1 MTRNFKLIGGFWIA
15 EKEIEKRIPHYKK
28 HAESLINTRKFWEKK
43 SEKTWEIEKLLKTIF
58 SDNLLNSLQ
67 TSQDSSDH
75 YSSLIN
81 NLAKFLVIKDIID
94 RYYEIW
100 IEEFFI
106 WYNPPYWYEKFGFEF
121 SPNWRFWEN
130 EQITSYDTFEKAIKY
145 VHSLKRKDWKP
156 CKIFLTVNFRYY
168 SDLTMPLI
176 EKIIQDW
183 IKAWVDWLIV
193 WNPETLQYL
202 AEIWYKGEIHTS
214 TILVHYNED
223 AIQYIVDFCKENN
236 LNLTRLILPREVT
249 LSEVE
254 YLTKKFP
261 DIKFEVFGQSDYCRY
276 ANWFCLAE
284 HKYFSRDLCWFV
296 LKHWLQVKKTIR
308 YDFKKI
314 VLDENLSDQEKQK
327 LLDNSLNDL
336 EYIFVSQTVVNS
348 NYKNPILEEYID
360 IFQQKSENENKL
372 KEYANKIAFIL
383 KKELILNY
391 YKFIWDW
398 LRPPEDKHNLFID
411 QVLTLWESIREF
423 IDDKNLINQI
433 EEKLNWIKKIKE
445 KWIKYYKNLVK
456 EKWKF
461 STEAIYKFNLYN
473 RNSIPIYR
481 FFNQI
486 PNIEVVKIPLR
497 WRDPHVFKLWLK
509 QIDDAIQNPEKY
521 INEWNICLKYFHYD
535 ISKFEIYK
543 KKLDEVSK

>member
-1 MTRNFKLIGGFWIA
+1 MQRNFKLIGWFWIA
-15 EKEIEKRIPHYKK
+15 EKEISKRIPQYKK
-28 HAESLINTRKFWEKK
+28 AAKNIIENSKKNKKILELIWSNDIN
-43 SEKTWEIEKLLKTIF
+43 EI
-58 SDNLLNSLQ
+58 
-67 TSQDSSDH
+67 
-75 YSSLIN
+75 
-81 NLAKFLVIKDIID
+81 AKFLVIKDIID
-94 RYYEIW
+94 RYYNIW

-106 WYNPPYWYEKFGFEF
+106 GYNPPYWHQKFWFEF
-121 SPNWRFWEN
+121 SPNGRFWEN
-130 EQITSYDTFEKAIKY
+130 EQITSYDTFQKAIKY
-145 VHSLKRKDWKP
+145 VHSLKTKDWKP

-176 EKIIQDW
+176 EKIIDEAQ
-183 IKAWVDWLIV
+183 KAWIDWLIV

-202 AEIWYKGEIHTS
+202 AEIWYKWEIHTS

-223 AIQYIVDFCKENN
+223 AIEYIINFCKKNN

-249 LSEVE
+249 LSEIE

-276 ANWFCLAE
+276 ANWLCLAE

-296 LKHWLQVKKTIR
+296 LKHGLEVKKTIK

-314 VLDENLSDQEKQK
+314 VLDENLSDQEKQR
-327 LLDNSLNDL
+327 LLDNSLNELD
-336 EYIFVSQTVVNS
+336 YIFISQTVVSS

-360 IFQQKSENENKL
+360 IFEQKLENETKL
-372 KEYANKIAFIL
+372 KEYANKIASL
-383 KKELILNY
+383 LNKELILNY

-398 LRPPEDKHNLFID
+398 FRPKEDKHNLFID
-411 QVLTLWESIREF
+411 QVITLWNLIKNYIE
-423 IDDKNLINQI
+423 DKNLVSTI
-433 EEKLNWIKKIKE
+433 ENKIDNIKRIKE
-445 KWIKYYKNLVK
+445 KWEKFYKNLIK
-456 EKWKF
+456 EKGKF
-461 STEAIYKFNLYN
+461 SVEALYKFNLYN
-473 RNSIPIYR
+473 RNSIPIYW

-497 WRDPHVFKLWLK
+497 GRDPHVFKLWLK

-535 ISKFEIYK
+535 ISNFEIYK
-543 KKLDEVSK
+543 KNLKKLSEK